1 MIKPASLRLGGVA
14 MVSVCALASVT
25 GYSAYARQFD
35 ALKAEKPTSAVLD
48 KPVVDFKLRD
58 VTKDLKRSE
67 KPEAAMVQLASFKGK
82 KNVVMFFMSEQ
93 CSVTWRY
100 EKRVGKLMQEN
111 AKKDVAFLGVRCSAN
126 DTVESIRKFAEA
138 KNFAMPVLNDEKG
151 EVSKFFKVIQTP
163 TFVLID
169 KQGVMRYRGSFDD
182 NAEEGDVKDS
192 CLPNAIKAVLAG
204 KEVALK
210 SHAVFG

>member
-1 MIKPASLRLGGVA
+1 MIHPARLRLGALMA
-14 MVSVCALASVT
+14 MSVCALASAA
-25 GYSAYARQFD
+25 GYSAYARQSD
-35 ALKAEKPTSAVLD
+35 APKAEKLTAAVLD
-48 KPVVDFKLRD
+48 KPVNDFKLRD

-67 KPEAAMVQLASFKGK
+67 KAEDAMVQLASFKGK
-82 KNVVMFFMSEQ
+82 KNVILFFMSEQ

-100 EKRVGKLMQEN
+100 ERRVGKLMQAN
-111 AKKDVAFLGVRCSAN
+111 AKKDLAFLGVRCSAN

-169 KQGVMRYRGSFDD
+169 KQGVLRYRGSFDD
-182 NAEEGDVKDS
+182 NADEANVQDS